1 MKLWTSCLKVIN
13 FGRMEYLL
21 NRLREPSSWRGIFAL
36 LTAVGLKLHPE
47 LQEAILSVGLSA
59 IGLVNFF
66 RKEKN
71 DSNPPANP

>member
-1 MKLWTSCLKVIN
+1 VIN

-47 LQEAILSVGLSA
+47 LQDAILSVGLSA